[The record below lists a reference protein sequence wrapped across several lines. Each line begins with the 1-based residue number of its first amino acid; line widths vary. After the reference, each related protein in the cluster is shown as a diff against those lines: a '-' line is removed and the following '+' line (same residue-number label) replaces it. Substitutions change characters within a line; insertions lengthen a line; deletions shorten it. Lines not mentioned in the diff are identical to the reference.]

1 MLLAALLLVL
11 AMAAP
16 TAAGSGPP
24 DIIID

>member
-24 DIIID
+24 DIID